1 MINWRVSEPQKRY
14 CFKYKL
20 HVLFTSLVE
29 SSLGHIKGF
38 LLLYLQHF
46 RGLSFPT
53 ISSVGP
59 NAAIIHYGPRPETC
73 AEFDPDSIYLFDS
86 GAQVGHHDQIATS

>member
-1 MINWRVSEPQKRY
+1 MVTCILV
-14 CFKYKL
+14 CFSKL
-20 HVLFTSLVE
+20 FYLPVCLGCLTYLQ
-29 SSLGHIKGF
+29 SSF
-38 LLLYLQHF
+38 LLYLQNF

-59 NAAIIHYGPRPETC
+59 NAAIIHYSPQAETC

-86 GAQVGHHDQIATS
+86 GAQVCQLSWKIWLIEMTD